1 MVEEFLNLKKETDSQ
16 VQEAQNPKK
25 RKPERPRHIV
35 SKMAKVKDK
44 EDSKGS

>member
-1 MVEEFLNLKKETDSQ
+1 MVEEFLNLKRETSIQ

-25 RKPERPRHIV
+25 RKPKRLRQTV

-44 EDSKGS
+44 EDC